1 MSLRPLLLKPMR
13 RQRIFLLW
21 GMASGFV
28 SAFWLTLSAYSAPT
42 ECPTG
47 ARPPRIDI
55 PFSGDYSFLARL
67 IQFLFYLALA
77 LLVAFALYFLLRWL
91 LGRQAQPN
99 IPAPDLLNPTRATPP
114 DLLRAA
120 EEHASQGNYRLAL
133 RYLYTAVL
141 VHLDRSG
148 YLQYEPTNTDWEHL
162 RALHAQG
169 HESLHAQLLPLTEL
183 VQRKWYGIETT
194 LLEDFQQARQA
205 AQPLLV
211 QQGAA

>member
-1 MSLRPLLLKPMR
+1 MG

-21 GMASGFV
+21 MAASGFV
-28 SAFWLTLSAYSAPT
+28 SAFSFTPVGYGAPQ

-47 ARPPRIDI
+47 ARLPRIGI
-55 PFSGDYSFLARL
+55 PFSGDYSFLANL
-67 IQFLFYLALA
+67 IQFLFYLGLA
-77 LLVAFALYFLLRWL
+77 LLVAFALYFFFRWL
-91 LGRQAQPN
+91 VERRTQPQLPVSAVLDP
-99 IPAPDLLNPTRATPP
+99 IHATPP

-120 EEHASQGNYRLAL
+120 EEHASQGNYRFAL

-162 RALHAQG
+162 RALRVQG
-169 HESLHAQLLPLTEL
+169 HESLHALLLPLTEL

-211 QQGAA
+211 QQGAL